1 VFALV
6 APKNIVSNLIAGAVA
21 EAGALQAGDMM
32 QGTYHCTRDTHH
44 TRLHD

>member
-32 QGTYHCTRDTHH
+32 QGTYPSSSAVDGVMCV
-44 TRLHD
+44 

>member
-6 APKNIVSNLIAGAVA
+6 APKSIVSNLIAGAVA

-32 QGTYHCTRDTHH
+32 QGEIFIFLNINDIYT
-44 TRLHD
+44 